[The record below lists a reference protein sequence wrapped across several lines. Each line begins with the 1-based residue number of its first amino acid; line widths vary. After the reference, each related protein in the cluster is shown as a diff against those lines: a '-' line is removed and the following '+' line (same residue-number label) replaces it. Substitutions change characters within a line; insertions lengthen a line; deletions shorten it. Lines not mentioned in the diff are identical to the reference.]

1 MGMIVQCPTID
12 ILADSRLVA
21 EMLELIAP
29 SYVDAGPLVERELRI
44 NTTGY
49 LLRDAERLKAFF
61 LVGYGFP
68 GRVGGELAVFLGL
81 SACREEDKN
90 RGLPLRLYRQFIADG
105 LAWEASH
112 GERLRL
118 WATTAHPLIWSI
130 CRRLWDVE
138 CPRQDGTF
146 TPEAAALAWELRG
159 QLPERYRRGE
169 HPFICR
175 QSATGT
181 LYSEQEVGR
190 CEAAR
195 GKLSHDIFGQFQID
209 ERRGDRLLMLARLT
223 AEPGRGVRR

>member
-1 MGMIVQCPTID
+1 MIVQRPTAG
-12 ILADSRLVA
+12 ILADAPLVA
-21 EMLELIAP
+21 EMLGLIAP
-29 SYVDAGPLVERELRI
+29 SYVDAGPLVDRELRV

-49 LLRDAERLKAFF
+49 LLYGDERRLKAFF

-90 RGLPLRLYRQFIADG
+90 RGLPLRLYRRFITDG
-105 LAWEASH
+105 LAWETDH

-130 CRRLWDVE
+130 CRRFWDVE
-138 CPRQDGTF
+138 WPREDGTF
-146 TPEAAALAWELRG
+146 SPDAAELAWELRR
-159 QLPERYRRGE
+159 QLPERYQRGE

-175 QSATGT
+175 QSATTT
-181 LYSEQEVGR
+181 LYSDQEVKR

-195 GKLSHDIFGQFQID
+195 RKLAHDMFAKFQID
-209 ERRGDRLLMLARLT
+209 ERNGDRLLMLARLR
-223 AEPGRGVRR
+223 AEGKWGPRR